1 MKAFAL
7 IVLFACAA
15 AASAAGGKG
24 GKAGKGAADTTGAA
38 SVPASTTTHHGGGR
52 LLYVDPR
59 QAPPMDPKRKIT
71 EQDCTRPVD
80 WTLGNLKCK
89 QPVE

>member
-7 IVLFACAA
+7 IVLFAYAA
-15 AASAAGGKG
+15 AASAASGKG
-24 GKAGKGAADTTGAA
+24 GAAGKGAADTTGAA
-38 SVPASTTTHHGGGR
+38 SVPAATSTHHGGGR
-52 LLYVDPR
+52 APYTDPR
-59 QAPPMDPKRKIT
+59 RAPPLDPRRKVT
-71 EQDCTRPVD
+71 EQDCTKPVD